1 MRLEQVVELFE
12 RSRDLGI
19 RTVDQLLDG
28 KAGLVS
34 EDVGK
39 LQHRTAGFLLLLDP
53 VRSLL
58 FGLPLSPGPKEL
70 RHARNIGHRDVARN
84 PSPVYP
90 VLVDTKALRARVEEL
105 IRRHDL
111 IAPGGEVT
119 CLVSGGADSTCL
131 WHALTELGYR
141 VSALHV
147 NHGLRGEAS
156 DDDARFCAERF
167 GAEVVD
173 GRGGRTEDDWREIR
187 YSFAPDRLRATGHTA
202 SDQVETVLYRLVAS
216 GVAKGIKPR
225 REDGVVRPL
234 LTVWRQETE
243 EYCRAEGLEFRT
255 DESNS
260 ATKRGLI
267 REEILPRLRELH
279 PAAERNLLRLADREP
294 SALDELLAST
304 AGSRRLDLG
313 AGLTAVR
320 EYDRIWLERT
330 PVSLDGEVRWGE
342 WRIASKLPGLK
353 VRAWR
358 AGDRLAG
365 RSKKIQ
371 DVFVDAKIPRSARES
386 WPLVVR
392 GDDVVAVPGIV
403 EAEGVRVERV
413 AD

>member
-1 MRLEQVVELFE
+1 M
-12 RSRDLGI
+12 
-19 RTVDQLLDG
+19 
-28 KAGLVS
+28 
-34 EDVGK
+34 
-39 LQHRTAGFLLLLDP
+39 DP
-53 VRSLL
+53 
-58 FGLPLSPGPKEL
+58 P
-70 RHARNIGHRDVARN
+70 
-84 PSPVYP
+84 
-90 VLVDTKALRARVEEL
+90 ALRTRVEKL

-111 IAPGGEVT
+111 IAAGGEVT

-131 WHALTELGYR
+131 WHVLTELGYR

-147 NHGLRGEAS
+147 NHGLRGRAS
-156 DDDARFCAERF
+156 DEDARFCAERF
-167 GAEVVD
+167 GAEVVN
-173 GRGGRTEDDWREIR
+173 GNGGHTEDDWRKIR
-187 YSFAPDRLRATGHTA
+187 YSFAADRVRATGHTA
-202 SDQVETVLYRLVAS
+202 SDQVETVLYQLVAS
-216 GVAKGIKPR
+216 GAAKGIKLQ

-234 LTVWRQETE
+234 LTVWREETE
-243 EYCRAEGLEFRT
+243 GYCRAESLEVRI

-260 ATKRGLI
+260 DTKRGLI

-279 PAAERNLLRLADREP
+279 PAAEGNLLRLADREP
-294 SALDELLAST
+294 SPLDELLAAT

-320 EYDRIWLERT
+320 EYAHIWLEST
-330 PVSLDGEVRWGE
+330 PVTLDGEVRWGE

-403 EAEGVRVERV
+403 EAEGVLVERV